1 MHDPANYQAA
11 HLPITQNAE
20 DPIFALQLRVTLS
33 LYTNSARCTGVRFR
47 ISQGVREGGRQGY
60 NECHPGGSAEAEMAA
75 DGMDAGWEEAYQQ
88 LMLEGSG
95 MAAGTSAGIIYRDR
109 EGHR

>member
-1 MHDPANYQAA
+1 
-11 HLPITQNAE
+11 
-20 DPIFALQLRVTLS
+20 
-33 LYTNSARCTGVRFR
+33 
-47 ISQGVREGGRQGY
+47 
-60 NECHPGGSAEAEMAA
+60 MAA